1 MAQATTPA
9 TTTTSVTS
17 LTSATPTVSNSTV
30 AVPPPPRLD
39 VWAAYPEPIKS
50 YSSAQIAILNNL
62 VFRLSNAANQMTKGK
77 YNFQSLRDRNFKVD
91 PSEFTGPTKFLMGFF
106 AKVFKLLLNNGIAF
120 ATQPIDSQLLARSI
134 TALMNSPELMGLA
147 NVNMTGPVANQ
158 QAGNSNIYQTIHD
171 TLQQLQPTVPTR
183 PA

>member
-9 TTTTSVTS
+9 TTTTSVTTP
-17 LTSATPTVSNSTV
+17 TSATPTVSNNAATV
-30 AVPPPPRLD
+30 QPPPRLD

-62 VFRLSNAANQMTKGK
+62 VFRLSNAANQMTSGK
-77 YNFQSLRDRNFKVD
+77 YNFQSLRDRSFQVD

-106 AKVFKLLLNNGIAF
+106 VKVFKLLLNSGVPFPN
-120 ATQPIDSQLLARSI
+120 QPIDPKQLSNSI
-134 TALMNSPELMGLA
+134 TALTNSQELSSLA
-147 NVNMTGPVANQ
+147 NVNMAGPVANQ
-158 QAGNSNIYQTIHD
+158 QPGNSNIYQTIHD

-183 PA
+183 QA